1 MVRGGMRGRRDMR
14 GGPRMPFKKPFLP
27 RPPFDLTRFDMAFQR
42 DSTSTSDDT
51 ELTNV
56 SSWNKS
62 ISATFVMFKYC
73 LCLHFLG
80 FIETQSR
87 FDTKST

>member
-1 MVRGGMRGRRDMR
+1 MVRGGMRGGRRDMR

-42 DSTSTSDDT
+42 DTPATPDDT

-56 SSWNKS
+56 STLSTVH
-62 ISATFVMFKYC
+62 IAV
-73 LCLHFLG
+73 
-80 FIETQSR
+80 
-87 FDTKST
+87 DTVS

>member
-1 MVRGGMRGRRDMR
+1 MVRGGMRGGRRDMR

-42 DSTSTSDDT
+42 DTPATPDDT

-56 SSWNKS
+56 
-62 ISATFVMFKYC
+62 T
-73 LCLHFLG
+73 
-80 FIETQSR
+80 
-87 FDTKST
+87 

>member
-56 SSWNKS
+56 SNCNKS
-62 ISATFVMFKYC
+62 ISAPFFTCNYFFC
-73 LCLHFLG
+73 LQFLG
-80 FIETQSR
+80 LVKT
-87 FDTKST
+87 